1 MCAADRVGFMQGRL
15 SPQINGLIQAFPW
28 DHWADEFS
36 SAEPIG
42 FRLMEWTLDQARI
55 AENPLMTAAGREHIL
70 QLSKTHAL
78 AVPSIT
84 GDCFMQAPFWKSQGK
99 VRDDLLQT
107 AADVIRNGAA
117 IGARIVVVPLVDTG
131 ALTTPDEEEALRSG
145 AHALAPLLADVGS
158 QIAFESDFEPERLA
172 DFISTFPKAHFGV
185 NFDIGN
191 SASLGW
197 NPTTEI
203 TLLSDR
209 IINVHVKDRQAGG
222 TTVPLGC
229 GAAAFDTVF
238 RTLKRIGYAGNY
250 ILQTARDPDGDHIG
264 VADRYRQM
272 TLDWIKAS

>member
-158 QIAFESDFEPERLA
+158 QIAFSRTLSPNGWQTSSRPFPRRTLASISTSAIARASAGTRRRRSPCCPTGSSMCTSRTARLA
-172 DFISTFPKAHFGV
+172 EQRSPWAAERRPSTRFF
-185 NFDIGN
+185 
-191 SASLGW
+191 
-197 NPTTEI
+197 E
-203 TLLSDR
+203 R
-209 IINVHVKDRQAGG
+209 
-222 TTVPLGC
+222 
-229 GAAAFDTVF
+229 
-238 RTLKRIGYAGNY
+238 
-250 ILQTARDPDGDHIG
+250 
-264 VADRYRQM
+264 
-272 TLDWIKAS
+272 